1 VENELTIETDWE
13 NSASG
18 TPEEASTFAAV
29 GIKYGSL
36 WLTEAEDSF
45 VNRIRQK
52 VYLSAYPLAE
62 WLAWNWWRLRWEPRR
77 PTHDWLMAHR
87 MSNIGGGYVWP
98 DITIF
103 SDGERV
109 VLNSV
114 PTRPRAAEPLRYI
127 SQAAAIVRAPV
138 FEDVVDTFI
147 SAVLDQLGSKQ
158 VADTNL
164 MRIWKSV
171 SEERNSHE
179 VALRRRLE
187 ALLGFDVDEAD
198 ENLIERLVNDSDKLG
213 EAGVQEIAATA
224 TPAGMGAVA
233 SSNDIIAAANAYGF
247 SCNPRDSVQL
257 RASIAGG
264 LPTGVAAWKRGVAAA
279 HALRDQENL
288 GSGPISNERLCQLV
302 GVTSAVLQTQSRAPY
317 NFEYDTKQTQGRIA
331 LKSSYETGRRFSLA
345 RLLGD
350 KLAAG
355 TVNEPF
361 KLAAKTFTYRQKMQR
376 AFAGEFLCPFDELS
390 QALDGDFS
398 DDAIQDAARHFN
410 VSDIAVRT
418 LLVNNHAIDRD
429 HLLIDDF
436 DVPQRATAA

>member
-1 VENELTIETDWE
+1 MENELAIEADWE

-77 PTHDWLMAHR
+77 ATHDWSMAHR

-103 SDGERV
+103 SDGERI

-114 PTRPRAAEPLRYI
+114 PTRPRPMEPLRYI
-127 SQAAAIVRAPV
+127 SQAAVIVRAPV
-138 FEDVVDTFI
+138 FEDVVDAFI

-158 VADTNL
+158 IADSNL
-164 MRIWKSV
+164 ARIWKSV

-179 VALRRRLE
+179 VALRRKLE

-198 ENLIERLVNDSDKLG
+198 ENLIERLVRDTERLG

-224 TPAGMGAVA
+224 TPADMATVA

-257 RASIAGG
+257 RASIAGA

-279 HALRDQENL
+279 RALRDQENL
-288 GSGPISNERLCQLV
+288 GSGPISDERLCQLA
-302 GVTSAVLQTQSRAPY
+302 GVASAALQSQSRSPY
-317 NFEYDTKQTQGRIA
+317 NFEYDISQTHGKIV

-355 TVNEPF
+355 TANEPF
-361 KLAAKTFTYRQKMQR
+361 KLAARTFTYRQKMQR

-390 QALDGDFS
+390 KVLDGDLS
-398 DDAIQDAARHFN
+398 DDSIQDAARHFQ

-418 LLVNNHAIDRD
+418 LLVNNHVIDRD
-429 HLLIDDF
+429 DLLANDF
-436 DVPQRATAA
+436 DVPQRAAA